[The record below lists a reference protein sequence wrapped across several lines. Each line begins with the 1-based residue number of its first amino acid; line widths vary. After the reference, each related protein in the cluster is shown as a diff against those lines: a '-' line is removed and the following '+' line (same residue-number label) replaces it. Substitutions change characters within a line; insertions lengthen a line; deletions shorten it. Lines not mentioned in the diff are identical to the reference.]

1 MDSPHKSSDPLSS
14 LGAALSPSKCPRKPE
29 PHQATNG
36 RCPVIAPPS
45 RLFLLMPPPTLAPVL
60 HPSPSQGPGAP
71 SVTPP
76 ALHCPA
82 LPHTCAL
89 IIMAPLQTP
98 QDTGQSLRRGP
109 VINIQVMKSKS
120 LQPRLFY
127 PARFSFKMESEIWS
141 FPEKRKLK
149 EYTSTKAALQD
160 MLKGLF

>member
-1 MDSPHKSSDPLSS
+1 MDSPQKSSNPLSS
-14 LGAALSPSKCPRKPE
+14 LAAAMSPSKCPRKPE
-29 PHQATNG
+29 PHQATYG
-36 RCPVIAPPS
+36 GCPVTAPPS
-45 RLFLLMPPPTLAPVL
+45 CLFLLMPPPTLAPVL

-76 ALHCPA
+76 ALQCPTS
-82 LPHTCAL
+82 PTCAL
-89 IIMAPLQTP
+89 IIMAPLQTF

-160 MLKGLF
+160 MVKGLF